1 MGKSKNKKRESTAE
15 GSAAGIQVGRWI
27 QVGPDSGLQRKA
39 LEPLKLTQLKAKAV
53 EAGIKA
59 KVLDVIVDDAQ
70 EDAATLKATAIQLLV
85 DSQPRDDGRDMGTQ
99 ARADDGTL
107 ITCVI
112 PCVSCNAF
120 LSLTKKTAL
129 DQICQACKTVR
140 SARFSP
146 QLQNTTRHS
155 RRSLLDRCAALL
167 RRRSSRSSSS
177 SWRTSSRS
185 CRYPQS
191 QVASWSRRSARA
203 QTAGAPPNSPRATR
217 STARC
222 ASRMS

>member
-15 GSAAGIQVGRWI
+15 GSAAGSESTPPIRS
-27 QVGPDSGLQRKA
+27 DLQRKA

-59 KVLDVIVDDAQ
+59 KVIDVIVDDAQ

-155 RRSLLDRCAALL
+155 RRSL
-167 RRRSSRSSSS
+167 S
-177 SWRTSSRS
+177 
-185 CRYPQS
+185 
-191 QVASWSRRSARA
+191 
-203 QTAGAPPNSPRATR
+203 
-217 STARC
+217 
-222 ASRMS
+222 